1 MNILIGLILPMG
13 IMFGIMYLLLIRPQ
27 NKREAE
33 RRNTVNELAKGDKI
47 RTFGGIVGNVTAIN
61 DGSLVIRT
69 GSSEIEI
76 LKEAVASTIDKTE
89 TK

>member
-1 MNILIGLILPMG
+1 MNILMGLILPRG

-61 DGSLVIRT
+61 DGSLVIRS

>member
-69 GSSEIEI
+69 ATSEIEI
-76 LKEAVASTIDKTE
+76 LKEAVANKLTNEE